1 MADAAPKTEKW
12 TAREN
17 LHKPEGLHLIVSG
30 NVLVADADRE
40 PVLTK
45 GQALDPKLLP
55 LELTIVTCGDPS
67 IAVEVWKGAKYHEV
81 VTADQYNRV
90 QVSWDGQAFA
100 DFPVLNDRE
109 HATLMTK
116 QAKVQNSAVAAVSKA
131 KTAKD
136 SPSTTKEKIK
146 KVVKKV
152 SGEKAAKTSAKKV
165 AKKAAKKTTKQA
177 APKKTVK
184 KTVKKTAKKTA
195 KKAAPKKSAKKA
207 AKTSSTLKKLVKKLV
222 KTLTPAK
229 KTKKKSKKKR

>member
-152 SGEKAAKTSAKKV
+152 SGEKAAKKAAKKAAPKKSAKK
-165 AKKAAKKTTKQA
+165 AAPKKAAKKTTKQA
-177 APKKTVK
+177 AP
-184 KTVKKTAKKTA
+184 KKTA